1 MCVQTYVCVGVW
13 THGGRADG
21 RARGAG
27 AGGGGAGEHSN
38 AVWTEETAQWS
49 RDQTDL
55 PEAISSFISSTILG
69 SLQLPVDTS
78 SREI

>member
-1 MCVQTYVCVGVW
+1 MW
-13 THGGRADG
+13 KDREAEEGREKGEGDG
-21 RARGAG
+21 R
-27 AGGGGAGEHSN
+27 GGAGEHSN